1 MRKAGI
7 VLGGLLIVFALSGI
21 LLETVFRDNLR
32 LQRMLSTL
40 FSGSNDRLLERAGS
54 LREKGTPGDLRESI
68 ELYREIL
75 SRDAANPYRWCDLGL
90 ALTEAG
96 RDDEALDCYRRA
108 VEVGPNN
115 IRTLWLAAG
124 FYLRVRQQR
133 DALEV
138 LSHILEKS
146 STDRERVFDAYLNS
160 DFAFPDTLKY
170 GIPSNEVPA
179 RAYLRYLIR
188 NGDAVLCEECWNW
201 VRGNSFADDAL
212 AGDYASFL
220 FRAGDYLKARDT
232 WADYLG
238 ERRGDY
244 LDYNYIYNPGMER
257 EPGSSPFDWKL
268 ADSSCARMTRVK
280 EGAREGYWALRIVFN
295 GRENPSFRHVAQRIY
310 LDPGRYRFR
319 GWIRADSITTDEG
332 VGIRIA
338 GFETEK
344 VTGTVAWKLLQQ
356 TFTLEEPKLIRIEI
370 IREPS
375 EWSFNRLK
383 GTVYLDD
390 FLLMRW

>member
-1 MRKAGI
+1 VRKAGI
-7 VLGGLLIVFALSGI
+7 ILGGLLIVFALTGI
-21 LLETVFRDNLR
+21 LLGTVFRDNLR
-32 LQRMLSTL
+32 LQRMLSPL

-54 LREKGTPGDLRESI
+54 LREKGTPEDLRESI
-68 ELYREIL
+68 GLYREIL

-96 RDDEALDCYRRA
+96 RVQEALDCYRRA

-124 FYLRVRQQR
+124 FYIRVRKQR

-146 STDRERVFDAYLNS
+146 SADRKRVFDAYLNS
-160 DFAFPDTLKY
+160 DFVFPDTLKY
-170 GIPSNEVPA
+170 GIPSNEAVA

-201 VRGNSFADDAL
+201 IRGNSFADDAL

-220 FRAGDYLKARDT
+220 FRAGDYRKSRDT

-257 EPGSSPFDWKL
+257 EPGNSPFDWKL
-268 ADSSCARMTRVK
+268 ADTSCARMTRVK
-280 EGAREGYWALRIVFN
+280 EGAREGYWALRIIFN

-310 LDPGRYRFR
+310 LEPGRYRFR

-344 VTGTVAWKLLQQ
+344 VAGTVAWKLLQQ
-356 TFTLEEPKLIRIEI
+356 TFTLEEPKLIRFEI
-370 IREPS
+370 IGEPS

-383 GTVYLDD
+383 GTVFLDD
-390 FLLMRW
+390 FLLVRW